1 MFVQFARKNAIKFRK
16 GGLRLGKRRDNYNVN
31 NNNNNNNNKNNMSN
45 YRNYN
50 NFNNNNFRKN

>member
-31 NNNNNNNNKNNMSN
+31 NNNNNNKNNMSN